1 MEYIVKL
8 LQGKARSLHTSLWGK
23 QIMRAKRK
31 KNYYI
36 LLELM
41 IGLGLLTMC
50 ALPLIQSPI
59 RHIQKQRIDLE
70 DMCLHIESEKTL
82 AEFKESLY
90 MQKISWRDIETWA
103 ETPVLIFEDLC
114 PIPIL
119 GTSMLKRGEIK
130 SVHIKSGE
138 NTEKWDKINLEVTF
152 IPALKSRKKLT
163 FIHSVTACAKGYEDT
178 KE

>member
-1 MEYIVKL
+1 
-8 LQGKARSLHTSLWGK
+8 
-23 QIMRAKRK
+23 MRAKRK

-41 IGLGLLTMC
+41 IGLGLLTVC
-50 ALPLIQSPI
+50 ALPLIESPI
-59 RHIQKQRIDLE
+59 RHIQKQMIALE

-82 AEFKESLY
+82 AQFKESLY
-90 MQKISWRDIETWA
+90 TQKISWRDIETWT
-103 ETPVLIFEDLC
+103 ETPILIFEELC

-119 GTSMLKRGEIK
+119 GTSIVKRGEIK

-138 NTEKWDKINLEVTF
+138 NTEKWAKINLEITF
-152 IPALKSRKKLT
+152 IPTLKSRKKLT
-163 FIHSVTACAKGYEDT
+163 FIHSVTACTKDYGDT